1 MDRKEFFARGLEK
14 IMLRIKYDA
23 TTSGYYSI
31 FATANTEIIKH
42 ITGSCVLAPRRNN
55 IMTVYDIKNNLFMDL
70 NLDLV
75 HSVELYGLPFH
86 IFPEYIF
93 NIDLENKITQQELF
107 DAQIEYINKVKQ
119 RGDKLTAK
127 GFLNNYVDND
137 VIQKIFIIKNAY
149 KIIKEKLDN
158 IVYTFDESD
167 KQKFL
172 SLQEPDLEEYEKEEV
187 ERVIAFFEQ
196 NFPNIFDYVSY
207 VRACEVCELPIK
219 LLNDSSEDIMTK
231 CINIW
236 KQKIQQHALDSI
248 KNLTEEEEAIKTH
261 GNEQD
266 LEELTYI
273 KELITNVV
281 DEVDFSQ
288 FKTPKQLFSFW
299 PSLLLP
305 APNYVVSIR

>member
-1 MDRKEFFARGLEK
+1 MDRKEFFTRGLDK
-14 IMLRIKYDA
+14 IMLRVKYNITNDGHYLLYITRNLNIIKYF
-23 TTSGYYSI
+23 TGI
-31 FATANTEIIKH
+31 TAI
-42 ITGSCVLAPRRNN
+42 SPRYNN
-55 IMTVYDIKNNLFMDL
+55 IVNVYDIKNNIFVDI

-75 HSVELYGLPFH
+75 ESVELYGLPFTF
-86 IFPEYIF
+86 FPEYIF
-93 NIDLENKITQQELF
+93 NKQLDGKITDQELF
-107 DAQIEYINKVKQ
+107 EAQKQCLDKIKEKGTKLSNQDFENNFVSNDAINK
-119 RGDKLTAK
+119 L
-127 GFLNNYVDND
+127 YV
-137 VIQKIFIIKNAY
+137 IKNAY
-149 KIIKEKLDN
+149 RIIKEKLN
-158 IVYTFDESD
+158 NFVHTFDEAD
-167 KQKFL
+167 KQNFL
-172 SLQEPDLEEYEKEEV
+172 AYEEPEIEEYEREEV
-187 ERVIAFFEQ
+187 EKTIALFDK
-196 NFPNIFDYVSY
+196 NFPNIFDYISY